1 MTGKQST
8 KAQQVSPAVWYYE
21 NGRHLEFYVRL
32 GGEGVRRTDD
42 SGQTIAFDVRL
53 DMLEASIARAPRR
66 GTK

>member
-21 NGRHLEFYVRL
+21 NARHLEFYIHP
-32 GGEGVRRTDD
+32 GDTGVWKMGDETLR
-42 SGQTIAFDVRL
+42 FDVPL
-53 DMLEASIARAPRR
+53 DMLEASIARAPRK